1 MNMTAYKDKDL
12 LITEMR
18 LGLMAI
24 RDLCLSNIEQLKSS
38 GIDPQSLQVL
48 SDLLVINRFLSKLLA
63 LANKSID
70 K

>member
-1 MNMTAYKDKDL
+1 
-12 LITEMR
+12 
-18 LGLMAI
+18 MAI